1 MDDRGYDLRRNLA
14 KILGGILRRT
24 GGWKGREKIKRHIV
38 EEDPGNRIPVT
49 YYSRF
54 SKNDLWQM
62 RYREK
67 DKLVDSAVPE
77 VII

>member
-1 MDDRGYDLRRNLA
+1 M
-14 KILGGILRRT
+14 K
-24 GGWKGREKIKRHIV
+24 RERENKKTYIV

-54 SKNDLWQM
+54 FFKNDLWQM

-67 DKLVDSAVPE
+67 DKLVNSAVSE